1 VARSPLKR
9 TTTRTALVL
18 IDLVNA
24 FEYPGGAAMLRATR
38 KIVPAVS
45 RLAHRAR
52 EARVPVVYANDNFAR
67 WRSDFRELV
76 ERLVAPEH
84 PARPV
89 VQPLVPAA
97 DDYFVLKPRHS
108 AFYATPLELLH
119 SLGVERV
126 VLAGISAESCVL
138 ITACDAHVRG
148 FAVHV
153 PADCV
158 ASARSRDAHDAL
170 KLVASSAGAD
180 TAPASAVRW
189 SGVGPSR
196 RRVLG
201 RSLG

>member
-1 VARSPLKR
+1 VRR
-9 TTTRTALVL
+9 TTSPTALVL

-24 FEYPGGAAMLRATR
+24 FDYPGGAAMLRATR
-38 KIVPAVS
+38 KIVPAVA

-52 EARVPVVYANDNFAR
+52 EAHVPVIYANDNFAR

-76 ERLVAPEH
+76 ERLVAPDH

-89 VQPLVPAA
+89 VQPLAPAA

-108 AFYATPLELLH
+108 AFYATPLELLLH

-148 FAVHV
+148 FGVHV

-158 ASARSRDAHDAL
+158 ASARSRDARDAL
-170 KLVASSAGAD
+170 KLVASAAGAD

-189 SGVGPSR
+189 SRGGPSR